1 MLSAAGNP
9 CLDQA
14 MINLVITWV
23 TQGAL
28 NN

>member
-1 MLSAAGNP
+1 MLPAAANP

-14 MINLVITWV
+14 TINLVITWV